1 MAGVEVKFEGLE
13 EVLKKL
19 DRLSNQR
26 LVKNAA
32 NRAARKAMNI
42 VKDAAKQNAKRIDD
56 PVTREA
62 IYENV
67 TVSQGK
73 TRNSSYVRMRV
84 GIMGGAGS
92 NSKSKKIVFKERKKR
107 GEAKQVLDDDTVALP
122 GGNTKYWRFIEFG
135 TSHIPATPFM
145 RPALANNI
153 QQVTNEFTEAFSL
166 ELDKELLK

>member
-1 MAGVEVKFEGLE
+1 MAGVEIKFEGLD
-13 EVLKKL
+13 EVLKKME
-19 DRLSNQR
+19 RLSNQR

-42 VKDAAKQNAKRIDD
+42 VKDAAKQNAHRIDD
-56 PVTREA
+56 PETREA

-73 TRNSSYVRMRV
+73 TRNNTYVRMRV

-92 NSKSKKIVFKERKKR
+92 NSKSKKIVFKERKKK
-107 GEAKQVLDDDTVALP
+107 GEAKQILDENTIALP

-135 TSHIPATPFM
+135 TSQMPATPFM

-153 QQVTNEFTEAFSL
+153 QQVTNKFAESFSL

>member
-1 MAGVEVKFEGLE
+1 MTGIEVKFDGLE
-13 EVLKKL
+13 EVLKKMGK
-19 DRLSNQR
+19 LSNQR

-42 VKDAAKQNAKRIDD
+42 VKDAAKQNAQRIDD
-56 PVTREA
+56 PETREA

-73 TRNSSYVRMRV
+73 TRNNTYVRMRV

-92 NSKSKKIVFKERKKR
+92 NSKSKKIVFKERRKK
-107 GEAKQVLDDDTVALP
+107 GEAKQALDENTIALP
-122 GGNTKYWRFIEFG
+122 GGNTRYWRFIEFG
-135 TSHIPATPFM
+135 TSQIPATPFM

-153 QQVTNEFTEAFSL
+153 QQVTNKFTEAFSL